1 MSLPTAPDWLSL
13 RDGSLTPGIRDHI
26 LFVMVGGKPQ
36 YKLEARPAAGQFTCS
51 VTQTINGKRVD
62 GGAVYPTR
70 DAALTGGLDE
80 LRAALGW

>member
-13 RDGSLTPGIRDHI
+13 RDGSLKPGIRDHI
-26 LFVMVGGKPQ
+26 LFVMVGDQPQ
-36 YKLEARPAAGQFTCS
+36 YKLEARPAAGQFTCA

-62 GGAVYPTR
+62 GGAKYPTR
-70 DAALTGGLDE
+70 DAALSGGLDE